1 VSEADLYAAHS
12 ALFDTINVVLT
23 NYEHCT
29 IPPLR
34 RASVQRAYELIVLED
49 ENTDYQT
56 LGPVSKMF
64 NLVARAHAEGPDS
77 EAYKMH
83 KIKRQDF
90 MWIGKDGMMMCGTN
104 GSQLWDTGFI
114 AQALVET
121 GLAEQEENKESLIRA
136 LEWLDQA
143 QMREDPVHHHTSY
156 RHATKGAWGFRS
168 FFCSQYA
175 KKKVD

>member
-1 VSEADLYAAHS
+1 MSYLYGIRFKANEDDLILSLRQELYTEDFYKIDWPAQRNNVSKADLYAPHS

-23 NYEHCT
+23 NYEHCI

-77 EAYKMH
+77 
-83 KIKRQDF
+83 
-90 MWIGKDGMMMCGTN
+90 
-104 GSQLWDTGFI
+104 
-114 AQALVET
+114 
-121 GLAEQEENKESLIRA
+121 
-136 LEWLDQA
+136 
-143 QMREDPVHHHTSY
+143 
-156 RHATKGAWGFRS
+156 
-168 FFCSQYA
+168 
-175 KKKVD
+175 